1 MFSHPRS
8 FNRLLRL
15 MTRSTR
21 ILSVPMR
28 RSVSSNAAEKIYLT
42 THNSQLRKIVGA
54 ASLGLAILAADY
66 VFNEK
71 RFFKAAQ
78 TGNVQELVKQL
89 EAASES
95 RRGSGESAADLR
107 HPLGWTAL
115 MVAAA
120 NDRPTAVREL
130 LRRGAR
136 PDLRERYAGAS
147 AAASLAGLHPLEALQ
162 RREDEF
168 CGSMNARASFL
179 GWTAL
184 HYAALA
190 DSAACARELL
200 ENGADPTARDHAGR
214 RPLHYTRD
222 PSPARELILQH
233 TRRWEEAAAAAAAEE
248 RRRFPLEQRLKQF
261 IVGQQAAIETV
272 AAAVRRKENG
282 WADEEHPLVFLF
294 LGSSGIGKT
303 ELAKQ
308 LARYMHKDDPAAFI
322 RLDMSEY
329 QEKHEVAKLIGAPP
343 GYVGHEEGGQLTRAL
358 ARRADAVVLFD
369 EVDKA
374 HPDVLTVLLQLFDEG
389 RLTDGKGK
397 LIECKNAIFVMTSN
411 LASDEIAQY
420 GLQLRREAEM
430 RAAQRTRPQLA
441 DVPKEK
447 VENKPPLPPE
457 GGDAEDA
464 ENAEETLEVSRHFKD
479 GVVRPI
485 LKKHFGR
492 DEFLGR
498 INEIVYFLPF
508 SRQELLTL
516 VNMELKLW
524 AEKARSR
531 HDVELRWEGGVLG
544 ALADGYDVHYG
555 ARSIKHEV
563 ERRVVNQLALAAERG
578 ALARGAG
585 VLLSAR
591 AGRVQLAVRRARDQ
605 RYEPLDLAAL

>member
-1 MFSHPRS
+1 MASVRS
-8 FNRLLRL
+8 SAARVLRAAPGTSRLVAVPLR
-15 MTRSTR
+15 RVVA
-21 ILSVPMR
+21 LSNP
-28 RSVSSNAAEKIYLT
+28 SQQTQDNSNKRERGSYAF
-42 THNSQLRKIVGA
+42 GA
-54 ASLGLAILAADY
+54 ASLGLALLAANHIY
-66 VFNEK
+66 NEK
-71 RFFKAAQ
+71 KFFKAAQ
-78 TGNVQELVKQL
+78 VGNVAELHKQIT
-89 EAASES
+89 AAKDNGMDSGGDSTEGPAD
-95 RRGSGESAADLR
+95 RRHS
-107 HPLGWTAL
+107 LGWTAL
-115 MVAAA
+115 MAAAA
-120 NDRPTAVREL
+120 NDHPAAVKEL
-130 LRRGAR
+130 LQLGAR
-136 PDLRERYAGAS
+136 PDLREKYAGAS
-147 AAASLAGLHPLEALQ
+147 AAAAASGLHPLEILQ
-162 RREDEF
+162 KREDEF

-190 DSAACARELL
+190 DSTGSAKALL
-200 ENGADPTARDHAGR
+200 EAGADPTVRDHAGR
-214 RPLHYTRD
+214 RALHYARD
-222 PSPARELILQH
+222 PSPTRDVIVEHA
-233 TRRWEEAAAAAAAEE
+233 RRWEEAAAAAAAEE

-282 WADEEHPLVFLF
+282 WADEDHPLVFLF

-308 LARYMHKDDPAAFI
+308 LARYMHRDDPAAFI

-411 LASDEIAQY
+411 LAADEIAQY
-420 GLQLRREAEM
+420 GLQLRREQDALHRQRARA
-430 RAAQRTRPQLA
+430 RAAAGEPTTPIRE
-441 DVPKEK
+441 DE
-447 VENKPPLPPE
+447 LPE
-457 GGDAEDA
+457 QS
-464 ENAEETLEVSRHFKD
+464 LEVSRQFKD
-479 GVVRPI
+479 SVVRPI
-485 LKKHFGR
+485 LKRHFGR

-516 VNMELKLW
+516 VQLELARW
-524 AEKARSR
+524 ADKARER
-531 HDVELRWEGGVLG
+531 HSVELRWEGGVLG

-563 ERRVVNQLALAAERG
+563 ERRVVNLIALAAERG
-578 ALARGAG
+578 VLGRGAS
-585 VLLSAR
+585 VLLHEA
-591 AGRVQLAVRRARDQ
+591 AGRVTLAVRAPQASD
-605 RYEPLDLAAL
+605 YTPLDLGAL

>member
-1 MFSHPRS
+1 MMGARGWW
-8 FNRLLRL
+8 R
-15 MTRSTR
+15 
-21 ILSVPMR
+21 
-28 RSVSSNAAEKIYLT
+28 AAGAGA
-42 THNSQLRKIVGA
+42 GA
-54 ASLGLAILAADY
+54 ARLAAAPARLQAAARARAPVARTPRRVLGAAAAGLALLAADY
-66 VFNEK
+66 AYSDK
-71 RFFKAAQ
+71 KFFKAAKI
-78 TGNVQELVKQL
+78 GNVDELKRQL
-89 EAASES
+89 DALQS
-95 RRGSGESAADLR
+95 SGGGGGAADRR

-115 MVAAA
+115 MAAAA
-120 NDRPTAVREL
+120 NDRAPAVREL

-136 PDLRERYAGAS
+136 PDLPEQYAGA
-147 AAASLAGLHPLEALQ
+147 AAAAAAAGLHPLEALQ

-168 CGSMNARASFL
+168 CASMNARASFL

-190 DSAACARELL
+190 DSADAARALL
-200 ENGADPTARDHAGR
+200 DAGADPTARDHAGR
-214 RPLHYTRD
+214 RALHYARD
-222 PSPARELILQH
+222 PSAVRALLLERLAA
-233 TRRWEEAAAAAAAEE
+233 WERAAAEAAAEE
-248 RRRFPLEQRLKQF
+248 RRRFPLEQRLKRF
-261 IVGQQAAIETV
+261 IVGQTAAIETV
-272 AAAVRRKENG
+272 AAAVRRKESG

-308 LARYMHKDDPAAFI
+308 LARYVHRDEPGAFI

-411 LASDEIAQY
+411 LAADEIAQY
-420 GLQLRREAEM
+420 GLQLRREAEA
-430 RAAQRTRPQLA
+430 RAARRARAPGARPA
-441 DVPKEK
+441 DEPQDHPDKKSAATAEA
-447 VENKPPLPPE
+447 
-457 GGDAEDA
+457 DAEA
-464 ENAEETLEVSRHFKD
+464 GAEEALQVSRTFKD
-479 GVVRPI
+479 SVVRPI
-485 LKKHFGR
+485 LKRHFGR

-516 VNMELKLW
+516 VQLELAAW
-524 AEKARSR
+524 ADKARAR
-531 HDVELRWEGGVLG
+531 HGVELRWEGGVLG

-563 ERRVVNQLALAAERG
+563 ERQVVNQIALAAERG
-578 ALARGAG
+578 AVGRGSS
-585 VLLSAR
+585 VLLRER
-591 AGRVQLAVRRARDQ
+591 AGRVQLCVRAPSARD
-605 RYEPLDLAAL
+605 YAPLDLAQL